1 MADKHYQNI
10 PIEKFIY
17 KYDDPESIMKSMKLK
32 DEEIAEI
39 ISVSTEEDREI
50 EQELIN
56 KLRSKTL
63 DIEEDLKYLENIQTS
78 KEKS

>member
-1 MADKHYQNI
+1 MTDKNYQNI